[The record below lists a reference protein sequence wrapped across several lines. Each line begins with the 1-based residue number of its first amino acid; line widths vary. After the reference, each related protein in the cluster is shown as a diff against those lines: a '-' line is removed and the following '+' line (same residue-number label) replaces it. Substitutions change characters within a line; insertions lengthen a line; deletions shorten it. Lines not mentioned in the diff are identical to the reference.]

1 MKKNTK
7 EFNANNVP
15 STIVVICN
23 TFSHHLFV
31 TAHIPPHILVRLS
44 EIFLFWIKTTI
55 INNTEIIICVI
66 VNRVI
71 IFYFLENNIEY
82 TIFKIVKIATAIIKF
97 MAQLISKVI
106 PGRASILFIAF
117 DKSQSK
123 IALMSSAII
132 GYMKKRGSQRSF
144 NTGLTNT
151 LRSHKTIPPRR
162 YVFQASNH
170 AGNTTTAS

>member
-1 MKKNTK
+1 
-7 EFNANNVP
+7 
-15 STIVVICN
+15 
-23 TFSHHLFV
+23 
-31 TAHIPPHILVRLS
+31 
-44 EIFLFWIKTTI
+44 
-55 INNTEIIICVI
+55 
-66 VNRVI
+66 
-71 IFYFLENNIEY
+71 
-82 TIFKIVKIATAIIKF
+82 
-97 MAQLISKVI
+97 
-106 PGRASILFIAF
+106 LFIAF